1 MRHGLL
7 GRLKRYSPKAITDA
21 LDPDFSGA
29 VWEAVGLLEDI
40 EDGKYE
46 PVKYGTWEMYGL
58 PVGEVSIEKFICL
71 RCSNCNQFAP
81 IGKYCKE
88 CGARM
93 ENG

>member
-7 GRLKRYSPKAITDA
+7 RRLKRYSPKAITDA
-21 LDPDFSGA
+21 LDPDFSQA
-29 VWEAVGLLEDI
+29 VQEAIKELEDAD
-40 EDGKYE
+40 ELLSYEKHGKWKTDE
-46 PVKYGTWEMYGL
+46 L
-58 PVGEVSIEKFICL
+58 PTEVSIEKFICL

-93 ENG
+93 DNG